1 MDAANLDKIL
11 HQNYAIRLESK
22 EDMYRFILKT
32 LNLLVADE
40 NRLTPK
46 STDVLVYRLMLP
58 ANLDCFVGLQRK
70 FLKEKMGMS
79 SAALSMMLKELVDRQ
94 WLSVQPKG
102 RKMTYELHPR
112 LSAIREQIEA
122 KPSGLTSVQITLRGL
137 IDEGRSN

>member
-22 EDMYRFILKT
+22 EDMYRFILKA

-46 STDVLVYRLMLP
+46 STDVLIYRLMLP
-58 ANLDCFVGLQRK
+58 VNLDCFAGLQRK

-122 KPSGLTSVQITLRGL
+122 KPSGLSSVQITLRGV
-137 IDEGRSN
+137 IDERRSS